1 VTAAMAQALI
11 IAGQRDEARRWCEEA
26 LAVARVVGSA
36 EDEAD
41 ILITLGLIEHDEDP
55 ATARSLYVTAR
66 DRAADVGNL
75 EIEARALLDLAWLE
89 FGLGNLAA
97 TRAVFDEGAELADR
111 TGRGWSH
118 FGLTMRRG
126 QCYYGGGQGV

>member
-1 VTAAMAQALI
+1 MTAAMAQALI
-11 IAGQRDEARRWCEEA
+11 IAGQRDEARRWCDEA
-26 LAVARVVGSA
+26 LGVARAVRSA

-89 FGLGNLAA
+89 FG
-97 TRAVFDEGAELADR
+97 
-111 TGRGWSH
+111 
-118 FGLTMRRG
+118 
-126 QCYYGGGQGV
+126 